1 MTEYERGYKDAL
13 EGRQRQPRVKVKSL
27 PAANTTASGRYVIP
41 LDKPEVLD
49 AVTHRLRMDGIEF
62 DVEVDTDVKWKALIY
77 RNTRIM
83 ETVDRKSDIATIITF
98 GSYRTGISA
107 GNNPT

>member
-27 PAANTTASGRYVIP
+27 PAPNTTASGRYVIP
-41 LDKPEVLD
+41 LDKPKFLD
-49 AVTHRLRMDGIEF
+49 AVTHRLRTDGIEF
-62 DVEVDTDVKWKALIY
+62 DVEVDTDVKWKAKIY
-77 RNTRIM
+77 RNTGIV

-98 GSYRTGISA
+98 GSYRTGVSA
-107 GNNPT
+107 GNNPA